1 MHSNQVTRGKRT
13 RSYDDKFL
21 FAFAFDGR
29 ASERNW
35 RTSRQLATRRNAV
48 KLRQT
53 LETVKFALSF
63 VNSLQEARSRDN
75 SIPFGLVKKLSDD
88 N

>member
-1 MHSNQVTRGKRT
+1 MLDNQVTRRNRT
-13 RSYDDKFL
+13 RPYDDEFL
-21 FAFAFDGR
+21 FVFASDAKETG
-29 ASERNW
+29 ERSDNV
-35 RTSRQLATRRNAV
+35 ATRRNAG